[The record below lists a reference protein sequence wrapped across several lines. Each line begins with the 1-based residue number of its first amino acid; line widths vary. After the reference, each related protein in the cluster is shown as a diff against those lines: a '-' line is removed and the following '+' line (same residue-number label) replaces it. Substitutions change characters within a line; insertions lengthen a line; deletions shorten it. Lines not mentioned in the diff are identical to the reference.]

1 MPMSDQIPS
10 PAAQPVS
17 APLSEADDKQWA
29 SLAHLGGILGFLP
42 SLIIW
47 LIFKDRGHRVDVE
60 GKEALNFQISAAIIQ
75 VANFVV
81 GLILT
86 AVTFGIWFVIQ
97 MLIAIGVVVVS
108 LIFSIMGF
116 VAVNNGG
123 SYRYPINFRFIK

>member
-1 MPMSDQIPS
+1 MSDQIPS